1 MNDIKE
7 MIRESVTRI
16 IGLIVVLIISSYLL
30 CVGRIEIKDWFFVC
44 MVIVSYF
51 TGEYNGRK
59 HK

>member
-1 MNDIKE
+1 MLQENIIK
-7 MIRESVTRI
+7 V
-16 IGLIVVLIISSYLL
+16 IGLIVIVIVSSYLL
-30 CVGRIEIKDWFFVC
+30 CVGKIEIKDWFFVC